1 MAWEIEAAVTLR
13 LAERQR
19 SLCGICICAA
29 SDFIHQHPAVRVEV
43 GFLCE
48 HWEETFRGVAD
59 TEGPPS

>member
-29 SDFIHQHPAVRVEV
+29 SDFIHRHPAVRVEV
-43 GFLCE
+43 GFLGE
-48 HWEETFRGVAD
+48 HSRGDVQRR
-59 TEGPPS
+59 G